1 MENNKS
7 GDKETLSS
15 TEPGQ
20 LYNDLESNLNTSA
33 RKDSPKAWETQLY
46 VFLFLFNLLHAI
58 SLYFYFTLLYMKTSV
73 LCKIYQTVFHHRSLY
88 SIYFTKKNNCVVS
101 L

>member
-20 LYNDLESNLNTSA
+20 LYNDLESDLNTSA
-33 RKDSPKAWETQLY
+33 RKDSLAGKLHWMRD
-46 VFLFLFNLLHAI
+46 VFVNDLKLLFEVINLQ
-58 SLYFYFTLLYMKTSV
+58 SK
-73 LCKIYQTVFHHRSLY
+73 
-88 SIYFTKKNNCVVS
+88 
-101 L
+101 